1 MRSFPFFMLIS
12 GHRSVVFRPTMF
24 RLGSCAAR
32 PRALLIPGLRAS
44 RPRLHTL
51 TRGQPRI
58 ARAPLLSAKEAIR
71 HASRRLASSAEAAS
85 EAGLPWYQTEKGRT
99 ILGNFSYV
107 LQLGGFLMIDPLL
120 MRSFLVGGSSS
131 FVLYALV
138 QPQKLWVP
146 ALWEGTFASIHA
158 YMIYGILNTQKVA
171 LTKDELRLYGMV
183 FQHHDLEV
191 EEFQSLLEIGSFKTL
206 PPGQDLTTAGT
217 PVENVYVIVRGDVTA
232 HAKGGDVP
240 LSPGKYVGEV
250 SLLKVYADAKKGG
263 DAKAAAAPLASATC
277 TCQSETHVFVWNQDA
292 LLKFLKHDERSAKVL
307 KSIFADVLT
316 KYH

>member
-1 MRSFPFFMLIS
+1 ML
-12 GHRSVVFRPTMF
+12 P
-24 RLGSCAAR
+24 
-32 PRALLIPGLRAS
+32 
-44 RPRLHTL
+44 L
-51 TRGQPRI
+51 T
-58 ARAPLLSAKEAIR
+58 
-71 HASRRLASSAEAAS
+71 
-85 EAGLPWYQTEKGRT
+85 
-99 ILGNFSYV
+99 
-107 LQLGGFLMIDPLL
+107 
-120 MRSFLVGGSSS
+120 
-131 FVLYALV
+131 
-138 QPQKLWVP
+138 
-146 ALWEGTFASIHA
+146 
-158 YMIYGILNTQKVA
+158 

-232 HAKGGDVP
+232 HTKGGDVP

-250 SLLKVYADAKKGG
+250 SLLKVYADATLILPLLVAQTCG

-277 TCQSETHVFVWNQDA
+277 TCQSETHVFVWTQDA

-316 KYH
+316 KYD